1 MDMNKDI
8 ELYWSGVL
16 SVTHESLGFNST
28 KPVEE
33 DDRPVC
39 DQSSSATS
47 QRSTRVDVPS
57 LSLFPA
63 DRKAFA

>member
-16 SVTHESLGFNST
+16 SVTHESVGLNST
-28 KPVEE
+28 KPVLEE
-33 DDRPVC
+33 DRPVC

-47 QRSTRVDVPS
+47 KR
-57 LSLFPA
+57 
-63 DRKAFA
+63 